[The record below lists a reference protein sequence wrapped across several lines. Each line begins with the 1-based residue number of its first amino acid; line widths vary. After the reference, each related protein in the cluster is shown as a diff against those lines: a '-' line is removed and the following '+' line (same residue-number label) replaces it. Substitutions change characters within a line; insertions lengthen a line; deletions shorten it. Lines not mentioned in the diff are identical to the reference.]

1 MITAIS
7 KEKNYKT
14 DITGESA
21 SITMDMPVASGGS
34 GGALVPFELLLSGF
48 ASCLNITIRMLLDKR
63 GVSYRQVK
71 VSADED
77 RNKKPGA
84 MIISWQAEI
93 EGDIPEEDKRKYI
106 ARAFE
111 KCPVHNALAGNI
123 EFAKRE

>member
-34 GGALVPFELLLSGF
+34 GGAMVPFELLLSGF
-48 ASCLNITIRMLLDKR
+48 ASCLNITIRMLLDKK
-63 GVSYRQVK
+63 GVSYRQVR
-71 VSADED
+71 VTADED
-77 RNKKPGA
+77 RNKKPGS

-93 EGDIPEEDKRKYI
+93 EGDIPEEDKQKYI

-123 EFAKRE
+123 EFARNN

>member
-14 DITGESA
+14 DIMGESA

-34 GGALVPFELLLSGF
+34 GGALVPFELLLGGF
-48 ASCLNITIRMLLDKR
+48 ASCLNITIRMLLDKK

-71 VSADED
+71 VTAGED

-93 EGDIPEEDKRKYI
+93 EGDIPEEDKQKYI

-111 KCPVHNALAGNI
+111 KCPIHNALAGNI
-123 EFAKRE
+123 EFAKQE